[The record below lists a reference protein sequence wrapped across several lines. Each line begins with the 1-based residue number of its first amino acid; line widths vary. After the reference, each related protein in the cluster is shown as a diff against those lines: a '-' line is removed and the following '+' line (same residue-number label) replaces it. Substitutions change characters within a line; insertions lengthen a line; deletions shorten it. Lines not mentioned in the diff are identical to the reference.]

1 MEFSRHGAEVGGG
14 DAGGRKVIATTAA
27 TVLLFAGLMVPAA
40 APCGALRSTATP
52 ILDIAASDGHAPL
65 AVYAIG
71 FSPSGHFA
79 WLERRRATDR
89 EKTEWSIHIVD
100 LVSDHFLGERWFET
114 RRADIAG
121 VCEKF
126 GPAIAILL
134 DKSGIQ
140 AVPATGFDQP
150 GTTNDDPTGF
160 DVRPG
165 SPDAESGKTPYDVI
179 LRGRSGGKRLGSVF
193 RVDVTAGEPPIG
205 EPKIRG
211 MLRNPFER
219 RVAVFL
225 TQEMVGSDGMQI
237 PVVRVLGGRLD
248 KGFVQNP

>member
-1 MEFSRHGAEVGGG
+1 V
-14 DAGGRKVIATTAA
+14 TA
-27 TVLLFAGLMVPAA
+27 VLFAGLMVPAA
-40 APCGALRSTATP
+40 VPCGALRPTATP
-52 ILDIAASDGHAPL
+52 ILDITASDRHAPL
-65 AVYAIG
+65 AVFAIG

-79 WLERRRATDR
+79 WLERRRAADR

-100 LVSDHFLGERWFET
+100 LVSDHFLAERWFET
-114 RRADIAG
+114 RRADVAG

-134 DKSGIQ
+134 DKNGIQ
-140 AVPATGFDQP
+140 AVPASGFDQP
-150 GTTNDDPTGF
+150 GSTSDDPTGY

-179 LRGRSGGKRLGSVF
+179 LRGRAGGKRLGSVY

-205 EPKIRG
+205 EPRIRG

-219 RVAVFL
+219 RVAVFV

>member
-1 MEFSRHGAEVGGG
+1 MIGAVLSLAGVVFS
-14 DAGGRKVIATTAA
+14 
-27 TVLLFAGLMVPAA
+27 GLAVPAA
-40 APCGALRSTATP
+40 VPCGALRPTATP
-52 ILDIAASDGHAPL
+52 ILDIGAADRHAPL

-79 WLERRRATDR
+79 WLERRRAADP
-89 EKTEWSIHIVD
+89 EKTEWSLHIVD
-100 LVSDHFLGERWFET
+100 LVSDHFLAERWFET
-114 RRADIAG
+114 KRADVAG

-134 DKSGIQ
+134 DKNDIQ
-140 AVPATGFDQP
+140 AVTASAFEQP
-150 GTTNDDPTGF
+150 SAANDPTGF
-160 DVRPG
+160 DLRPG

-179 LRGRSGGKRLGSVF
+179 LRAKGGGKRLGSLY
-193 RVDVTAGEPPIG
+193 RVEVTAGEPPLG

-219 RVAVFL
+219 RVAVFV
-225 TQEMVGSDGMQI
+225 TQDMVGSDGLQI
-237 PVVRVLGGRLD
+237 PVVKVLGGRLD

>member
-1 MEFSRHGAEVGGG
+1 MISAV
-14 DAGGRKVIATTAA
+14 TA
-27 TVLLFAGLMVPAA
+27 VLFAGLMVPAA
-40 APCGALRSTATP
+40 VPCGALRPTATP
-52 ILDIAASDGHAPL
+52 VLDIAASERHAPL
-65 AVYAIG
+65 AVFAIG

-79 WLERRRATDR
+79 WLERRRAADR

-100 LVSDHFLGERWFET
+100 LVSDHFLAERWFET
-114 RRADIAG
+114 RRADVAG

-134 DKSGIQ
+134 DKNGIQ
-140 AVPATGFDQP
+140 AVPASGFDQP
-150 GTTNDDPTGF
+150 GSTSDDPTGY

-179 LRGRSGGKRLGSVF
+179 LRGRAGGKRLGSVY

-205 EPKIRG
+205 EPRIRG

-219 RVAVFL
+219 RVAVFV
-225 TQEMVGSDGMQI
+225 TQDMVGSDGMQI

>member
-1 MEFSRHGAEVGGG
+1 MARCARRRRRSWTSPRG
-14 DAGGRKVIATTAA
+14 DR
-27 TVLLFAGLMVPAA
+27 
-40 APCGALRSTATP
+40 
-52 ILDIAASDGHAPL
+52 HAPL

-79 WLERRRATDR
+79 WLERRRASDP

-100 LVSDHFLGERWFET
+100 LVSDHFLAERWFET
-114 RRADIAG
+114 RRADVAG

-134 DKSGIQ
+134 DKSEIQ
-140 AVPATGFDQP
+140 AVPASAFDQP
-150 GTTNDDPTGF
+150 GRPATTRPAF

-165 SPDAESGKTPYDVI
+165 SPDAESGKIPYDVI
-179 LRGRSGGKRLGSVF
+179 LRGRAGGKRLGSLY
-193 RVDVTAGEPPIG
+193 RVDVTAGEPPLG

-219 RVAVFL
+219 RVAVFV
-225 TQEMVGSDGMQI
+225 TQDMVGSDGIQI
-237 PVVRVLGGRLD
+237 PVVKVLGGRLD